1 MAIILVL
8 TCILTPYNIAF
19 NAVEDFNTKVVNG
32 AIDILFFIDMLIIFN
47 TAIYDQKMRFVT
59 DRKKIAKDYLQ
70 GWFTIDL
77 LSIVPFDLMV

>member
-1 MAIILVL
+1 MDKKLKDKRKKTVFYPDNDKKEAWDLFMAIILVL

-47 TAIYDQKMRFVT
+47 TAIYD
-59 DRKKIAKDYLQ
+59 
-70 GWFTIDL
+70 
-77 LSIVPFDLMV
+77 